1 MKKILVTSAWQIVVS
16 VLLLAACARLQELR
30 PYYDDIGAVVGFVM
44 DRVDFDDPVEE
55 VAPDA
60 PDVPAAPVVPPAPEG
75 KVVVHPDHVNWYGKH
90 LTVDGHGEFKPWGY
104 DKPMHPSP
112 SKLWL
117 LSASIQPGDIKTV
130 GIYRADGTLVR
141 YCNWPNGIG
150 PWSGKPIDGS
160 QVYAD
165 PTHPFGWRSH
175 MPAKGGGIDHAGRV
189 KIRQARP
196 PENGM
201 ELRCIDIFGVV
212 VARMPISDINIRH
225 EGKLK

>member
-1 MKKILVTSAWQIVVS
+1 MTRLTWVTMLTAVAVG
-16 VLLLAACARLQELR
+16 CAGLEKVR

-44 DRVDFDDPVEE
+44 DRVDFDDPVED
-55 VAPDA
+55 VSANT
-60 PDVPAAPVVPPAPEG
+60 PDVPTVPVVEPAPDG

-104 DKPMHPSP
+104 DEPMHPSP
-112 SKLWL
+112 SKLWML
-117 LSASIQPGDIKTV
+117 PTRIHPADIKTV
-130 GIYRADGTLVR
+130 GIYRADGSLVR
-141 YCNWPNGIG
+141 WCNWPNGIG

-175 MPAKGGGIDHAGRV
+175 MPGKDGSNMDHVGKI

-196 PENGM
+196 PEAGM

-212 VARMPISDINIRH
+212 VARMPIQDLNVRH
-225 EGKLK
+225 KGRLK

>member
-1 MKKILVTSAWQIVVS
+1 MKKILVLA
-16 VLLLAACARLQELR
+16 VLVAVGCASLSKLK
-30 PYYDDIGAVVGFVM
+30 PYYDEAKTVIGYVM
-44 DRVDFDDPVEE
+44 DRIEYDDPKEE
-55 VAPDA
+55 PAPDA
-60 PDVPAAPVVPPAPEG
+60 PPAVTPPAPEG
-75 KVVVHPDHVNWYGKH
+75 QVVVKPGHGGWYGKKISS
-90 LTVDGHGEFKPWGY
+90 DGHGLYKPWDY
-104 DKPMHPSP
+104 HDPMNPGA

-117 LSASIQPGDIKTV
+117 LPARIQPGDIKTV
-130 GIYRADGTLVR
+130 GIYRADGSLVR
-141 YCNWPNGIG
+141 WCNWPNGIG

-175 MPAKGGGIDHAGRV
+175 MPAKGSGIDHAGRV

-201 ELRCIDIFGVV
+201 ELRCIDIFGQV

-225 EGKLK
+225 EGRLK